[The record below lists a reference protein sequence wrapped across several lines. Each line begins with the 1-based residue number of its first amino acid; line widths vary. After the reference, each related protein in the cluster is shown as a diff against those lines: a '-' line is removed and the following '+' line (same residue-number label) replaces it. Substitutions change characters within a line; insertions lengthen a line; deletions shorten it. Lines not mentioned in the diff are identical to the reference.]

1 MNDWKSEFVN
11 VNNYRIHVRQTG
23 GALPAIFLLHGFTDS
38 GRTWSRLA
46 ADLAPE
52 FNVFMPDMVGH
63 GLSDPTDGVIPVA
76 SFAEIVIRLMD
87 HYGVE
92 NSGIGGHS
100 MGGGV
105 ATVAAAKYPN
115 RFNAIMLEDP
125 SWSEEKSVSPLFI
138 GTIEGGQ
145 EWRNWLIEL
154 RQMSVKDAID
164 SLRVERPSWHP
175 TDLEIFLD
183 DRLRCDLAIFNRLDF
198 ALRQHRRELLTR
210 FQSPVMLVTG
220 ATELGGNINSEVAHT
235 ILSLTHD
242 GHLAHIPGAGHG
254 IHREQYE
261 RFRDAVVP
269 FFRQYAA

>member
-46 ADLAPE
+46 ADLATE
-52 FNVFMPDMVGH
+52 FNLFMPDMIGH
-63 GLSDPTDGVIPVA
+63 GLSDPTDSVIPVT
-76 SFAEIVIRLMD
+76 SFAEIVIVLMD

-92 NSGIGGHS
+92 SCGIGGHS

-105 ATVAAAKYPN
+105 ATVAAANYPH
-115 RFNAIMLEDP
+115 RFNAILLEDP
-125 SWSEEKSVSPLFI
+125 VWREEKSAPSQFVINSK
-138 GTIEGGQ
+138 GGE

-154 RQMSVKDAID
+154 RQLSEKEALD
-164 SLRVERPSWHP
+164 SLRVERPFWHP
-175 TDLEIFLD
+175 TDLAVFLH
-183 DRLRCDLAIFNRLDF
+183 DRLRCDLAIFNRVDF
-198 ALRQHRRELLTR
+198 ALGQHRRELLTR

-220 ATELGGNINSEVAHT
+220 STEQGGIVDSELAQT
-235 ILSLTHD
+235 ILSLTD
-242 GHLAHIPGAGHG
+242 SGHLAHIPTAGHG

-269 FFRQYAA
+269 FFKQYAT